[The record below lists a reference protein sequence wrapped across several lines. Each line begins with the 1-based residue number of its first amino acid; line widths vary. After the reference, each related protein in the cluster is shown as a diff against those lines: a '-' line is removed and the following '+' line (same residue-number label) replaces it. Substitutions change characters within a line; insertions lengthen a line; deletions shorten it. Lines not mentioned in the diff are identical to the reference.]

1 MKVQLAT
8 IEQEEEIEIWS
19 LLDAISRKI
28 GGGLSISI
36 SSCDSGNYGSPGGG
50 GKLQNRR
57 GGGCF
62 QVFPKRNTDTTSKGR
77 EERRNKKRVWYTPTS
92 MSAQPTDQ
100 NQAYATCNTGD
111 RTSCANAAA
120 AAAAAADPEEGDGGK
135 GGGGGGCV
143 M

>member
-19 LLDAISRKI
+19 LLDAISCKI
-28 GGGLSISI
+28 GSGLSISI
-36 SSCDSGNYGSPGGG
+36 SSYDSGNYGSPGGG

-57 GGGCF
+57 GGCF

-120 AAAAAADPEEGDGGK
+120 AAAADTDPEEGDRG